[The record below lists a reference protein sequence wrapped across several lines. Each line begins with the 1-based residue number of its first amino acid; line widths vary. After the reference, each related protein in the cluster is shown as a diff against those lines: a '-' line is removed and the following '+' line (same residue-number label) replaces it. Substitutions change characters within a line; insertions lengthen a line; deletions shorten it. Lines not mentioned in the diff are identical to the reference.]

1 MAPIKRSNDSVFWF
15 MNDLTSRIVAES
27 GIPSDRHHLG
37 KMILQGLKD
46 FPDMVMQIDGATG
59 ETETNRSALE
69 RSVRCAES
77 LRRHGLQAGDV
88 IVLMA
93 PNHLDIAIPFYAALY
108 LGVMIAA
115 VDRNLSIG
123 ELEGTLGVCTPKLI
137 FCQSEKAPDIQLA
150 LNNIELNSQ
159 IITFDKG
166 DYLLSFNE
174 FLAICEE
181 TISIENFRATE
192 FNPET
197 TSALLIATSGTT
209 GLPKAAET
217 THKNFAITLP
227 YIWASY
233 MNFPNPTRMA
243 FICSPLQWLTAL
255 IHCIA
260 SPILSYTRLQTSL
273 PLTAEHACN
282 LIDTYKPTYTVLS
295 PTFLTALLGHK
306 DLCDFASFELIML
319 GGSAVP
325 VELITKLKSVSPN
338 TDVYNVFGMSELTG
352 ICFTPDFSPPGSCG
366 RPMGC
371 LQYKLLDI
379 ETQDEIEEPNVRGEL
394 CLKGPG
400 IFKGYYKNI
409 TATAEAFT
417 EDGWFKTGDMFYRDE
432 NWNFFFC
439 ERLKLLLKYKSYQ
452 ISPVELENVI
462 RKHPA
467 VLDVAVTGLP
477 DPECGELPVACVVRR
492 PGYDV
497 NDNEIINL
505 VQENLSESK
514 QLRGGVLFMNEIP
527 MTASTKVHRR
537 KLKEIVL
544 KSCGSQGC

>member
-46 FPDMVMQIDGATG
+46 FPDMVMQ
-59 ETETNRSALE
+59 

-123 ELEGTLGVCTPKLI
+123 H
-137 FCQSEKAPDIQLA
+137 EKAPDIQLA

-181 TISIENFRATE
+181 TISIENFSILFTDQEYLLLELQNSILKLQLPVARQGCQR
-192 FNPET
+192 PRKQPIR
-197 TSALLIATSGTT
+197 TSLSLYPIS
-209 GLPKAAET
+209 
-217 THKNFAITLP
+217 
-227 YIWASY
+227 
-233 MNFPNPTRMA
+233 
-243 FICSPLQWLTAL
+243 AL

-371 LQYKLLDI
+371 LQYK
-379 ETQDEIEEPNVRGEL
+379 V
-394 CLKGPG
+394 
-400 IFKGYYKNI
+400 
-409 TATAEAFT
+409 
-417 EDGWFKTGDMFYRDE
+417 
-432 NWNFFFC
+432 
-439 ERLKLLLKYKSYQ
+439 S
-452 ISPVELENVI
+452 
-462 RKHPA
+462 
-467 VLDVAVTGLP
+467 
-477 DPECGELPVACVVRR
+477 
-492 PGYDV
+492 
-497 NDNEIINL
+497 
-505 VQENLSESK
+505 
-514 QLRGGVLFMNEIP
+514 
-527 MTASTKVHRR
+527 
-537 KLKEIVL
+537 
-544 KSCGSQGC
+544 